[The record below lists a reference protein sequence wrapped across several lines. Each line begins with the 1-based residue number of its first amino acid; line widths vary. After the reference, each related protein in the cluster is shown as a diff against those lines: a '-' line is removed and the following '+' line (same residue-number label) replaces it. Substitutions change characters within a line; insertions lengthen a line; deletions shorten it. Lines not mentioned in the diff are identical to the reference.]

1 VPQRGRKEAL
11 MGSRDEPPTGREY
24 YRIVVAGEFG
34 DLLSTAF
41 DDVTVSAGGGK
52 TVLIAP
58 VRDNQE
64 LYGLMDRLRDH
75 GVKLEK
81 VTQIDEPD

>member
-1 VPQRGRKEAL
+1 MRQEVLVAI
-11 MGSRDEPPTGREY
+11 SDEPSTGREH

-34 DLLSTAF
+34 DLLSAAF
-41 DDVTVSAGGGK
+41 DDVTVTTGGGK

-58 VRDNQE
+58 VRDSQE

-75 GVKLEK
+75 GVQLER
-81 VTQIDEPD
+81 VTQVDEPD

>member
-1 VPQRGRKEAL
+1 MAR
-11 MGSRDEPPTGREY
+11 RDESATGREH

-34 DLLSTAF
+34 DLLSAAF
-41 DDVTVSAGGGK
+41 DDVTVTASGGK

-58 VRDNQE
+58 VRVSQE

-75 GVKLEK
+75 GVQLER